1 MSKTFSLFVFGLK
14 KCLFIRTTAISRL
27 VHFYS
32 MPHLFPSTPMFENRK
47 ICSSIWN
54 EQHLNF
60 LYLIL
65 LNFGVLKRFVE
76 RVHLPLAFCCL
87 NTDNHLSFCLH
98 MYTTHSVHNLHSWVN
113 LKYPQCIVGFR
124 VFVSFSF
131 HSLSF
136 LCGSRKLRWNFPFKN
151 EFVCFFSALENCDT
165 LKRRKKTKPN
175 MNRLRICTQLTL
187 IKSNSQS
194 SQFENFE
201 FRTKTQCV
209 WSVLDVCLR

>member
-1 MSKTFSLFVFGLK
+1 MERNTENIWFYCEQLQAIVKMSKTFSLFVFGLK

-54 EQHLNF
+54 EKHLNF

-113 LKYPQCIVGFR
+113 LKYPQCYSWFSCVCFIQ
-124 VFVSFSF
+124 FSF
-131 HSLSF
+131 ALF
-136 LCGSRKLRWNFPFKN
+136 C
-151 EFVCFFSALENCDT
+151 VVLENCVEIFHLKMT
-165 LKRRKKTKPN
+165 L
-175 MNRLRICTQLTL
+175 
-187 IKSNSQS
+187 
-194 SQFENFE
+194 
-201 FRTKTQCV
+201 CV
-209 WSVLDVCLR
+209 FSVL